1 MKTEE
6 MSLDS
11 LIPYERNAKVHDETQ
26 VANVAKSIEEFGM
39 VQPIVIDG
47 DNNIIIGHCRALACK
62 RLGLEKVPV
71 VKMDDITPEEANRL
85 RFLDNKLNESA
96 WDMEM
101 IKLDGLSEVD
111 FEGFDLD
118 FDFSGLGGF
127 EPVSSDELP
136 EEDLFDDIEKMEK
149 HYGVPYQGNK
159 SRIADIIINILPAG
173 RRLVDLFGGGVL
185 SRTVLCSR
193 INGSIFCITTL
204 IKWSQHYSSTRYT
217 ASITTRDG
225 LLLARTSTS

>member
-39 VQPIVIDG
+39 VQPIVVDG

-62 RLGLEKVPV
+62 RLGLKNVPV

-127 EPVSSDELP
+127 EPVSGDELP

-159 SRIADIIINILPAG
+159 SRIADIIINILPTG
-173 RRLVDLFGGGVL
+173 RRLVDLFGGGGCYHAL
-185 SRTVLCSR
+185 
-193 INGSIFCITTL
+193 
-204 IKWSQHYSSTRYT
+204 RY
-217 ASITTRDG
+217 ALG
-225 LLLARTSTS
+225 